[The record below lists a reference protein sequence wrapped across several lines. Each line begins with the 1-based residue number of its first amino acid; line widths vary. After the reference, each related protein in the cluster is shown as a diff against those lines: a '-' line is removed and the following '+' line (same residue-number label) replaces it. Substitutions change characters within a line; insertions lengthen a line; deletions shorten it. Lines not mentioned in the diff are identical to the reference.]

1 VQSFGWY
8 EGPLTLTIAMEY
20 FVLGDLGR
28 QIHGGV
34 ALSEQDAQDITTQ
47 ILEGI
52 RVMHQNRISH
62 RDLKPGVRPLF

>member
-1 VQSFGWY
+1 
-8 EGPLTLTIAMEY
+8 MEY
-20 FVLGDLGR
+20 FVLGDLDR